1 MSYHLAQ
8 SHAQELTMAELN
20 PEERYQLRK
29 LQMDVDKR
37 GLELQKAQ
45 QDLDRLVLELEHK
58 YGLIGEEKTID
69 PRTATIKKPLPAP
82 NSNGKGRSE
91 TLLSAL
97 VQEAAD

>member
-1 MSYHLAQ
+1 
-8 SHAQELTMAELN
+8 MAELN
-20 PEERYQLRK
+20 PEKRYQLRK
-29 LQMDVDKR
+29 RQMDVDKR
-37 GLELQKAQ
+37 GLELQKTQ
-45 QDLDRLVLELEHK
+45 QDSDRFVLELEHK

-82 NSNGKGRSE
+82 NSNGKGSSE

>member
-1 MSYHLAQ
+1 
-8 SHAQELTMAELN
+8 MAELN

-45 QDLDRLVLELEHK
+45 QDSDRFVLELEHK
-58 YGLIGEEKTID
+58 YGLIGEEEIID

-82 NSNGKGRSE
+82 NSNGKERSE
-91 TLLSAL
+91 TLLTAL

>member
-1 MSYHLAQ
+1 M
-8 SHAQELTMAELN
+8 TELN

-37 GLELQKAQ
+37 SLELQKAQ
-45 QDLDRLVLELEHK
+45 QDLDRFVLELEHK
-58 YGLIGEEKTID
+58 YGLIGEEKSID

>member
-1 MSYHLAQ
+1 MV
-8 SHAQELTMAELN
+8 ELN

-45 QDLDRLVLELEHK
+45 QDLDRFVLELEHK

-69 PRTATIKKPLPAP
+69 PRTVTIKKPLPAH
-82 NSNGKGRSE
+82 NSNGKGHSE
-91 TLLSAL
+91 TLLTAL

>member
-1 MSYHLAQ
+1 
-8 SHAQELTMAELN
+8 
-20 PEERYQLRK
+20 
-29 LQMDVDKR
+29 MDVDKR

-45 QDLDRLVLELEHK
+45 QDLDRFVLELEHK

-69 PRTATIKKPLPAP
+69 PRTATIKKPLPTP
-82 NSNGKGRSE
+82 NSSGKGRSE

>member
-1 MSYHLAQ
+1 
-8 SHAQELTMAELN
+8 MAELN

-29 LQMDVDKR
+29 LQMDIDKR

-69 PRTATIKKPLPAP
+69 PRTAAIKKPVPAP
-82 NSNGKGRSE
+82 NSHGKGRTE
-91 TLLSAL
+91 TMLTAL
-97 VQEAAD
+97 AQEAAD